1 MPSDRAALVCAQ
13 IAEALAEAHEV
24 GIVHRD
30 VKTSNVLIRNPDAAR
45 LHAVL
50 CDFGIAHTGDSGFTA
65 TGAVA
70 GTWAYLAPERATG
83 SAATPA
89 SDLYSLGCL
98 FWACLTGSAPY
109 TGSDVEV
116 AIAHVS
122 AAVPQLAGD
131 DAATG
136 RVNQVL
142 ARLLAKEPADRYPN
156 ARAAQA
162 ALLELTQVAPLGRS
176 THATEAS
183 AETGRRPRV
192 NRFVLAGTA
201 AVLVA
206 ALGAGALA
214 WQDKDKDKERQAGRD
229 RRPRRRRHQPER
241 PTCPRAAPASALTS
255 MAMAGATSAST

>member
-1 MPSDRAALVCAQ
+1 M
-13 IAEALAEAHEV
+13 
-24 GIVHRD
+24 
-30 VKTSNVLIRNPDAAR
+30 
-45 LHAVL
+45 
-50 CDFGIAHTGDSGFTA
+50 
-65 TGAVA
+65 A
-70 GTWAYLAPERATG
+70 GTWAYLAPERAKG

-122 AAVPQLAGD
+122 APVPQLAGE

-156 ARAAQA
+156 ARAGQA
-162 ALLELTQVAPLGRS
+162 ALLELAQVAPLAGQPMRPR
-176 THATEAS
+176 AS

-201 AVLVA
+201 AVLVT
-206 ALGAGALA
+206 ALGAGALV
-214 WQDKDKDKERQAGRD
+214 WQDRTRPGTRTED
-229 RRPRRRRHQPER
+229 RRPRRRRP
-241 PTCPRAAPASALTS
+241 PARTTYLPPSTAMSALIS